1 MLCWKIWELSNKE
14 KHDSME
20 DLPGGYRIASPVD
33 WSPPVPGFINNRCG
47 WCFTLGTPF
56 FSELALWHAILLVNV
71 FGGHVSS
78 WLVVLRRVMEKL
90 CPFSMVRFLLVKN
103 SGLMWSVKRI
113 VYPSFALSRESCS
126 LVSFG
131 ALLDTCLALHLS
143 FQSLSFSFVKR
154 SGNNL
159 AHVLA
164 TASTLAYNKG
174 VCFPSHLIS

>member
-20 DLPGGYRIASPVD
+20 DLPGGCRSASPVD
-33 WSPPVPGFINNRCG
+33 WSPPVPGFIKIDVDG
-47 WCFTLGTPF
+47 ALPLGLDF
-56 FSELALWHAILLVNV
+56 FSELALWHVILLVNV
-71 FGGHVSS
+71 FGGHASS
-78 WLVVLRRVMEKL
+78 WLVVLRWVMEKL
-90 CPFSMVRFLLVKN
+90 WPFSMVRFLLVKN
-103 SGLMWSVKRI
+103 SGLMWPVKRI

-126 LVSFG
+126 LVPFG
-131 ALLDTCLALHLS
+131 ALLDACLALHLS
-143 FQSLSFSFVKR
+143 FQSLSFSIVKR

-164 TASTLAYNKG
+164 TASTLACNEG